1 LEQELLDT
9 TSGREKFP
17 MHQHRFLNVT
27 FCLAAFAGVAA
38 AQNWSKMA
46 FNVGGGF
53 TEPVVHTE
61 SRANTGFNITAGA
74 GYKFVP
80 QFGLSAEFG
89 YNRLDLSD
97 NVLTAAGVP
106 GGNAHIYSATLQPTV
121 HFNPQGRFGVYATGG
136 GGFYRRTI
144 DFTAP
149 TLDTV
154 TLFDPFYGVFFPAAV
169 PATQILASFTQNKGG
184 LNIGGGIEV
193 RLKGDSNTKVYAEAR
208 YHYIYTTPIRTTILP
223 VTFGFRW

>member
-1 LEQELLDT
+1 MQT
-9 TSGREKFP
+9 KWIRNATCYF
-17 MHQHRFLNVT
+17 
-27 FCLAAFAGVAA
+27 AAFAGVAA
-38 AQNWSKMA
+38 AQTWSKMA

-61 SRANTGFNITAGA
+61 NRANTGFNITAGA

-80 QFGLSAEFG
+80 QFGISAEFG

-106 GGNAHIYSATLQPTV
+106 GGNAHIFSATLQPTV
-121 HFNPQGRFGVYATGG
+121 HVNPKGRFGVYGTFG

-149 TLDTV
+149 TVDTV
-154 TLFDPFYGVFFPAAV
+154 TLFDPFYGVFYPAAV
-169 PATQILASFTQNKGG
+169 PSTQILASFTQNKAGINGG
-184 LNIGGGIEV
+184 AGVEIRI
-193 RLKGDSNTKVYAEAR
+193 KGDSNAKVYAEAR
-208 YHYIYTTPIRTTILP
+208 YHYIYTSPVRTTILP